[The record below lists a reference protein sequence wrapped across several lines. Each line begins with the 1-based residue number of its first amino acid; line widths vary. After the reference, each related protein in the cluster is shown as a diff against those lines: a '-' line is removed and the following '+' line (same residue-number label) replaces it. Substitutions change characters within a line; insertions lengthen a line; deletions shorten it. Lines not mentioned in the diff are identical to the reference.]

1 MAESKNKKMLVKTK
15 IDLEIEKEKTRQ
27 LLLLR
32 DIKKMELKIIGQE
45 KYNKKNG
52 KSLDLFNQLDYLN
65 VYELLLG
72 PSILLKTSLPSLS
85 NLRHSSS

>member
-27 LLLLR
+27 MLLLR

-45 KYNKKNG
+45 KYNKKND
-52 KSLDLFNQLDYLN
+52 KSLDLFNQLDSVDIN
-65 VYELLLG
+65 IDTISMCSSKSG
-72 PSILLKTSLPSLS
+72 LS
-85 NLRHSSS
+85 KDEIEVNLS

>member
-1 MAESKNKKMLVKTK
+1 MAESKNKKTLVKTK

-52 KSLDLFNQLDYLN
+52 KSLDLFNQLDIN
-65 VYELLLG
+65 IDTISMCSSKSG
-72 PSILLKTSLPSLS
+72 LS
-85 NLRHSSS
+85 KDEVEINLS